1 MAGCC
6 APNIEDQSQRKLLW
20 AVLTL
25 NALMFL
31 VEFVAG
37 WLAHSS
43 GLMAD
48 SLDML
53 ADAMVYGASL
63 YAVGRAISTKAN
75 VAMLSGSLQLLLG
88 GVVLLDV
95 IKNVWLG
102 VTPDTQTMYVVAFM
116 ALTVNVLCF
125 AMLYQHR
132 HGDINL
138 RASWV
143 CSRNDMLANG
153 GVLLSAMLVS
163 WLNAAWPD
171 WLIGTLIALIII
183 FSALRILRDARRV
196 VADNKPQISCCT
208 KVS

>member
-6 APNIEDQSQRKLLW
+6 APNAEDLQQRKLLW
-20 AVLTL
+20 VVLTL
-25 NALMFL
+25 NALMFV

-75 VAMLSGSLQLLLG
+75 VAMLSGSLQLFLG
-88 GVVLLDV
+88 GLVLLDV
-95 IKNVWLG
+95 IKNIWLG
-102 VTPDTQTMYVVAFM
+102 VTPDTQTMYAVALM
-116 ALTVNVLCF
+116 ALVVNVLCF
-125 AMLYQHR
+125 ALLYQHR

-143 CSRNDMLANG
+143 CSRNDMLANL
-153 GVLLSAMLVS
+153 GVLLSAALVS
-163 WLNAAWPD
+163 WLGAAWPD
-171 WLIGTLIALIII
+171 WVIGSVIALIII
-183 FSALRILRDARRV
+183 FSAWRIIRDARQ
-196 VADNKPQISCCT
+196 VATDNKPSTNCCY
-208 KVS
+208 

>member
-6 APNIEDQSQRKLLW
+6 APNAEDLQQRKLLW
-20 AVLTL
+20 VVLTL
-25 NALMFL
+25 NALMFV

-75 VAMLSGSLQLLLG
+75 VAMLSGSLQLFLG
-88 GVVLLDV
+88 GLVLLDV
-95 IKNVWLG
+95 IKNIWLG
-102 VTPDTQTMYVVAFM
+102 VTPDIQTMYAVALM
-116 ALTVNVLCF
+116 ALVVNVLCF
-125 AMLYQHR
+125 ALLYQHR

-143 CSRNDMLANG
+143 CSRNDMLANL
-153 GVLLSAMLVS
+153 GVLLSAALVS
-163 WLNAAWPD
+163 WLGAAWPD
-171 WLIGTLIALIII
+171 WVIGSVIALIII
-183 FSALRILRDARRV
+183 FSAWRIIRDARQ
-196 VADNKPQISCCT
+196 VATDNKPSTNCCY
-208 KVS
+208 